1 MAQAQPPVPEH
12 MKNTPPA
19 LLQVVAGL
27 IFATVIAALVWTLV
41 KYS

>member
-19 LLQVVAGL
+19 TLQVVAGL
-27 IFATVIAALVWTLV
+27 IFATILATLVWALV
-41 KYS
+41 KYT